1 MSTKLYG
8 YGSID
13 EQYIN
18 GDILEVKVLTQLQ
31 QDTVRKYYDLIIVF
45 RREKFKIF
53 IVLISL
59 HWQIDLIKN
68 YN

>member
-13 EQYIN
+13 EQYIK

-59 HWQIDLIKN
+59 H
-68 YN
+68 